1 MSKSREDLVKEVE
14 EAEKLWEQFAAYCDA
29 EGGSEIYEGY
39 LLACLEAKEALKKFD
54 EEQGDE

>member
-1 MSKSREDLVKEVE
+1 MTKSREDLVKEVE

-39 LLACLEAKEALKKFD
+39 LLAYLEAKEALKQFD
-54 EEQGDE
+54 K